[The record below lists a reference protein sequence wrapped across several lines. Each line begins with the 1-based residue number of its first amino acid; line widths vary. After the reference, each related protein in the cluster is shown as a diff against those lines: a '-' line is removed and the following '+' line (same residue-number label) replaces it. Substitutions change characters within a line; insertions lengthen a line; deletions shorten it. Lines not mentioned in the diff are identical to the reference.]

1 MRNNGSTTS
10 ASMAVDDKVFSAVR
24 LSRRHLLGAA
34 AATTALAATNR
45 LAIAADGKSDG
56 YIDAHVHVWTPDT
69 NKYPLDKAYDKSSM
83 QPASFTPEQLMAHAK
98 PAGVNRIVLIQMSFY
113 GVDNSYM
120 LDVMAA
126 HPGRFSGVAVIDP
139 ADKPRQTMRQL
150 KSQGVRGFRI
160 VAGKQPADQWLDNP
174 TMHKMWS
181 IAADE
186 GLAICPLMNP
196 EYLPAVDAMC
206 AKYPKTRVVVD
217 HFARI
222 GVDGKIQDAQV
233 EALCRLARH
242 ENAYLKAS
250 AFYALGKKQ
259 APYTD
264 LGPMIHRC
272 MDAYGSQRMMWAS
285 DCPYQVE
292 EGHTYQES
300 IDLIREKLDF
310 LSDQDRA
317 WMLGKTAEKV
327 FWS

>member
-1 MRNNGSTTS
+1 MRNNGINSV
-10 ASMAVDDKVFSAVR
+10 ASVAVDDKNFSAVR
-24 LSRRHLLGAA
+24 LSRRQWIGSAA
-34 AATTALAATNR
+34 AVSAVAATGP
-45 LAIAADGKSDG
+45 LAIAEQKKPAG

-69 NKYPLDKAYDKSSM
+69 DKYPLDKRYDKSSM
-83 QPASFTPEQLMAHAK
+83 QPASFTPEELMAHAQRSS
-98 PAGVNRIVLIQMSFY
+98 VDRIVLIQMSFY
-113 GVDNSYM
+113 GTDNSYM

-139 ADKPRQTMRQL
+139 TDKPRQTMRQL

-160 VAGKQPADQWLDNP
+160 VAGQQPADQWLDNA

-206 AKYPKTRVVVD
+206 VKHPKTRVVVD

-222 GVDGKIQDAQV
+222 GVDGMIRDAEV

-242 ENAYLKAS
+242 DNTYLKAS
-250 AFYALGKKQ
+250 AFYALGKKT

-272 MDAYGSQRMMWAS
+272 MEAYGSQRMMWAS
-285 DCPYQVE
+285 DCPYQVQE
-292 EGHTYQES
+292 AHTYHES

-317 WMLGKTAEKV
+317 WLLGKTAEKV
-327 FWS
+327 FWT